1 MSRRSMKVLFST
13 LMILTFILSACQQAA
28 PQEIIKTVVVEK
40 EGATVVVT
48 QVVEKTVEVQV
59 AAPTEVPAPGKKI
72 LYLTG
77 GASDNPTID
86 PSHSTQVTSVQI
98 AQENAVGLFR
108 QNEETAE
115 VENGMATSYE
125 VSDDGLVYTVKIM
138 DNIPWVKFD
147 PTKGEVVKVQD
158 CEGKDRMVTA
168 DDFKYGLLRSLN
180 PATAGEYAYII
191 LPYLKG
197 AAEYNGASLDDQA
210 KLDELAAAVGVE
222 VVDPTTLKYTFLSPG
237 VYNLNLLGLWI
248 NLAQPKWLI
257 DGDDCTE
264 AHGDRWI
271 EAGFYQG
278 YGPFTLKEWQHDY
291 FMTLIRNPFW
301 PGIPSAPVSKVD
313 EVKLT
318 YLDETAAF
326 AEYEA
331 GNLDVSDIPS
341 GDMDRVLTDPV
352 FSKEIQQ
359 SHELGV
365 EFYAF
370 NYSLPPTDDVRVRQ
384 ALSLAIDR
392 QAIVENV
399 NKSGTVAQFFTDP
412 GVTGGPKPEKYP
424 DIGAKYDPVA
434 AKALM
439 DAYLA
444 EKGLTAD
451 QLKVTLLFNTTEMN
465 KARAEAVQVM
475 WKETL
480 GINVELINQERKV
493 FLVQREQGKENVYRC
508 SWVQDYPDANN
519 FLYDTF
525 KPEGG
530 YDTVV
535 KWSPSKSEA
544 YSQFLTDIEAA
555 AIETDPAKRMDLYA
569 QAEKILV
576 QDQAIVAPLFWYSG
590 PYLVKPYIVKPTEII
605 SYVYWEKW
613 DTNK

>member
-1 MSRRSMKVLFST
+1 MSRSSMKLVFSVLMVLAFV
-13 LMILTFILSACQQAA
+13 LSACQPPTPETIVQ
-28 PQEIIKTVVVEK
+28 TVVVEK
-40 EGATVVVT
+40 EGTPVVIT
-48 QVVEKTVEVQV
+48 QVVEKTVEVKVEV

-77 GASDNPTID
+77 GAGDNPTID
-86 PSHSTQVTSVQI
+86 PSHSTQVTSIQV
-98 AQENAVGLFR
+98 AGENAVGLFR
-108 QNEETAE
+108 QNEVTADI
-115 VENGMATSYE
+115 ENGMATSYE
-125 VSDDGLVYTVKIM
+125 VSEDGLVYTIKIM
-138 DNIPWVKFD
+138 DNVPWVKYD
-147 PTKGEVVKVQD
+147 PTKDEVVKVQD

-168 DDFKYGLLRSLN
+168 EDFKYGLLRTLN
-180 PATAGEYAYII
+180 PATASEYAYII
-191 LPYLKG
+191 TPYLKG
-197 AAEYNGASLDDQA
+197 AAEYNSAPVDDQA
-210 KLDELAAAVGVE
+210 ILDEMAAGLGVE
-222 VVDPTTLKYTFLSPG
+222 VIDPTTLKYTFLTPG

-248 NLAQPKWLI
+248 NYAQPQWLI

-264 AHGDRWI
+264 ARGDRWI

-291 FMTLIRNPFW
+291 YMTLIKNPFW
-301 PGIPSAPVSKVD
+301 PGTAEVPVSKID

-331 GNLDVSDIPS
+331 GNLDLSGIPS
-341 GDMDRVLTDPV
+341 GDMDRVVADPV

-359 SHELGV
+359 SYEMGV

-370 NYSLPPTDDVRVRQ
+370 NYILPPTDDVRVRK

-399 NKSGTVAQFFTDP
+399 NKSDTVAPFFTNP
-412 GVTGGPKPEKYP
+412 GVAGAPKPDKYP
-424 DIGAKYDPVA
+424 DLGVKYDPAA

-439 DAYLA
+439 DEYLA

-451 QLKVTLLFNTTEMN
+451 QLKITLLFNTTEMN
-465 KARAEAVQVM
+465 KARAEAIQAM

-525 KPEGG
+525 MPGMG
-530 YDTVV
+530 YNTVV
-535 KWSPSKSEA
+535 KWSEGEA
-544 YSQFLTDIEAA
+544 YEKFQELLKAA
-555 AIETDPAKRMDLYA
+555 AVETDPVKRMDLYA

-576 QDQAIVAPLFWYSG
+576 QEQAIVAPLYWYSG
-590 PYLVKPYIVKPTEII
+590 PYLVKPYVIKPTEII

-613 DTNK
+613 DIQK

>member
-1 MSRRSMKVLFST
+1 M
-13 LMILTFILSACQQAA
+13 
-28 PQEIIKTVVVEK
+28 
-40 EGATVVVT
+40 
-48 QVVEKTVEVQV
+48 VEKTVEVPV
-59 AAPTEVPAPGKKI
+59 PAATEEEAPTKKI
-72 LYLTG
+72 LHLTG
-77 GASDNPTID
+77 GAGDNPTID
-86 PSHSTQVTSVQI
+86 PIFSTQITSVQI

-125 VSDDGLVYTVKIM
+125 VSEDGLVYTVKIM
-138 DNIPWVKFD
+138 DNVPWVKYD
-147 PTKGEVVKVQD
+147 PTKDEVVKVQD
-158 CEGKDRMVTA
+158 CEGNDRLVTA
-168 DDFKYGLLRSLN
+168 EDFKYGLMRSLN
-180 PATAGEYAYII
+180 PVNAAEYAYII

-197 AAEYNGASLDDQA
+197 AAEYNSAPIDDQA

-222 VVDPTTLKYTFLSPG
+222 VVDSTTLKYTFVKPG

-257 DGDDCTE
+257 EGDDCTE
-264 AHGDRWI
+264 GRADRWI

-291 FMTLIRNPFW
+291 YMTLIKNPFW
-301 PGIPSAPVSKVD
+301 PGTNSAPVSKVD

-326 AEYEA
+326 AEYET
-331 GNLDVSDIPS
+331 GNLDLSDIPS
-341 GDMDRVLTDPV
+341 GDMDRVMTDPV
-352 FSKEIQQ
+352 YSQEIQQ

-370 NYSLPPTDDVRVRQ
+370 QTLLPPTDDVRVRM

-392 QAIVENV
+392 KAIVESV

-424 DIGAKYDPVA
+424 DIGTKFDPVA
-434 AKALM
+434 AKALL
-439 DAYLA
+439 DEYLA
-444 EKGLTAD
+444 EKGMTAD
-451 QLKVTLLFNTTEMN
+451 QINITLLFNTTEMN
-465 KARAEAVQVM
+465 KARAEAIQAM
-475 WKETL
+475 WKEAL

-493 FLVQREQGKENVYRC
+493 FLVQREQGLENVYRC

-519 FLYDTF
+519 FLFDTF
-525 KPEGG
+525 SPNGG

-535 KWSPSKSEA
+535 RWSQSESEP
-544 YSQFLTDIEAA
+544 YNQFMAAINAA
-555 AIETDPAKRMDLYA
+555 AVETDPAKRMDLYA

-590 PYLVKPYIVKPTEII
+590 PYLVKSYVKKPTEII

-613 DTNK
+613 DIEK